1 MKSRNIKLNAF
12 HTDTTTAGHPRENH
26 NEIHQNP
33 HYAKLSTKKLATI
46 ECFIE
51 FSEGRNNFNPE
62 VLLHKFRG

>member
-1 MKSRNIKLNAF
+1 MKSRDIKLNAF
-12 HTDTTTAGHPRENH
+12 HTDTAAAGHLRENH
-26 NEIHQNP
+26 NKIHQNP
-33 HYAKLSTKKLATI
+33 HYAKLSTKKLAAI